1 MEQISENKLTIR
13 QKNDIFVEQQ
23 LFQKKQL
30 EAMKKNLPRYIR
42 KRKKEFAEKFEKYV
56 EDNQLAGQFFV
67 EEGKI
72 PFLPVIQHTFKPLI
86 KVAGISPAYS
96 ADELSVTFDFYVDCC
111 EKLNETGAYFPKIE
125 DFCRLANI
133 SKSTFEN
140 YQNTNPDENMRE
152 VCNKI
157 QDYCVARVADSSFA
171 SKDKAIVTYSIFH
184 QKSSNKQRDN
194 DPPQNNIL
202 VQNNNIMSDEQYND
216 FRDKFLNN

>member
-1 MEQISENKLTIR
+1 MSKSEKKELTIA
-13 QKNDIFVEQQ
+13 QKNEVFVQQ
-23 LFQKKQL
+23 AHFQRKQL
-30 EAMKKNLPRYIR
+30 DSMKKNLPRYIR
-42 KRKKEFAEKFEKYV
+42 KRRKEFGEKFEKYI
-56 EDNQLAGQFFV
+56 EDNQMAGQFFI

-72 PFLPVIQHTFKPLI
+72 PFLPVIEHTFKPLI
-86 KVAGISPAYS
+86 KVASMTPLYS
-96 ADELSVTFDFYVDCC
+96 ADELSITFDFYVECC
-111 EKLNETGAYFPKIE
+111 EKLNETGSYYPKIE

-133 SKSTFEN
+133 SKSTFES

-171 SKDKAIVTYSIFH
+171 SKDKALVTYSIFH